1 MTQPWYYDD
10 DGAGIFFPRI
20 QFQLE
25 DCMVRGPYCRYFPD
39 LTKSIFIDSDK
50 NVPWDQAFFGGA
62 VICMVK
68 GGCYLGGVIG
78 EA

>member
-1 MTQPWYYDD
+1 
-10 DGAGIFFPRI
+10 
-20 QFQLE
+20 
-25 DCMVRGPYCRYFPD
+25 MVRGPYCRYFPD